1 VVLLSGTGGVPGSVQ
16 FQPNPL
22 TFAQTGVGATS
33 SASTVTITNP
43 DPVTSLSG
51 LTVTPVPAAEFKLAS
66 STCGTTLAAGA
77 SCTVGLEFAPT
88 SAGTQS
94 GTLTV
99 SDSVLTAGSTLALS
113 GMGFDFALC
122 FGNTIAP
129 CVTSSA
135 KTIANGQTAD
145 YYLTIAPLGGS
156 EGSFTLQCSN
166 LPAYSSCA
174 FNPTSPT
181 AYSGASVY
189 ETVEIATGLTGTAT
203 NSSRPLG
210 WPALPLACGLALVPL
225 SLARR
230 RRALLL
236 VALLVLLAG
245 GVSSCTSSKIIKGS
259 SGGGGSGVT
268 PAGTYSIPVTV
279 TSNGISHQITLTLT
293 VD

>member
-1 VVLLSGTGGVPGSVQ
+1 VGVP
-16 FQPNPL
+16 
-22 TFAQTGVGATS
+22 S

-43 DPVTSLSG
+43 DSVTSLQN
-51 LTVTPVPAAEFKLAS
+51 LTIVASTGFLKVPG
-66 STCGTTLAAGA
+66 TCGTTLAPLA
-77 SCTVGLEFAPT
+77 SCMVGVEFAPA

-99 SDSVLTAGSTLALS
+99 SDSVLTTGTSLTLS

-122 FGNTIAP
+122 FGNGIAP
-129 CVTSSA
+129 CVTSSS
-135 KTIANGQTAD
+135 KTISNGQTAD

-156 EGSFTLQCSN
+156 EGSFTLTCSSSN

-181 AYSGASVY
+181 AYSGTSVY
-189 ETVEIATGLTGTAT
+189 ETVEITTGLTTT
-203 NSSRPLG
+203 SKNSSRPPL
-210 WPALPLACGLALVPL
+210 WPALPLVCGLALVPFGV
-225 SLARR
+225 ARR

-236 VALLVLLAG
+236 VALLIILAG
-245 GVSSCTSSKIIKGS
+245 GASSCTSSQIIKGS
-259 SGGGGSGVT
+259 GGGSSGGSGVT

-279 TSNGISHQITLTLT
+279 TSNGISHQLTLTLT

>member
-1 VVLLSGTGGVPGSVQ
+1 LTSG
-16 FQPNPL
+16 
-22 TFAQTGVGATS
+22 
-33 SASTVTITNP
+33 ASTVTITNP
-43 DPVTSLSG
+43 DSVTSLQN
-51 LTVTPVPAAEFKLAS
+51 LTIVASTGFLKVPG
-66 STCGTTLAAGA
+66 TCGTTLGAGA
-77 SCTVGLEFAPT
+77 SCTVGVEFAPA

-99 SDSVLTAGSTLALS
+99 SDSVLAAGTPLALS

-122 FGNTIAP
+122 FGSSIAP
-129 CVTSSA
+129 CSTSSSQ
-135 KTIANGQTAD
+135 TISNGQTAD

-156 EGSFTLQCSN
+156 EGSFTLTCSN

-189 ETVEIATGLTGTAT
+189 ATVEIVTGLTTTST

-210 WPALPLACGLALVPL
+210 WPALPLACGLALVPFG
-225 SLARR
+225 LARR
-230 RRALLL
+230 RRALLM
-236 VALLVLLAG
+236 VALLAILAS
-245 GVSSCTSSKIIKGS
+245 GVSSCTSSQIIKGS
-259 SGGGGSGVT
+259 GSGSSGSGVT

-279 TSNGISHQITLTLT
+279 TSNSISHQITLTLT